1 MFSSKNAGGCDEW
14 AMRSVLTTKMA
25 MDEQTDRELVRA
37 SLDGQPYA
45 YEKLVRRHQDAV
57 FGLAVGMTRNRED
70 AADMAQEAF
79 IRAHDKLE
87 QYNADYPFRSW
98 ILRICANRTKNL
110 FRSRVRRRNTE
121 ERHLVQAEV
130 ERDEVEP
137 DFQAL
142 EDALAKLSPK
152 LAAPLRLKYMEGLAY
167 DEVAEVL
174 GIGVSAAKMRALR
187 GKKLLMEYM
196 KP

>member
-1 MFSSKNAGGCDEW
+1 
-14 AMRSVLTTKMA
+14 MA
-25 MDEQTDRELVRA
+25 MDEQTDPELVRA
-37 SLDGQPYA
+37 SLDGRQYA
-45 YEKLVRRHQDAV
+45 YEELVRRHQDAV
-57 FGLAVGMTRNRED
+57 FGLAVSMTRNRED

-79 IRAHDKLE
+79 IRAYNKLG
-87 QYNADYPFRSW
+87 QYNPDYPFRSW

-110 FRSRVRRRNTE
+110 FRSRARRRDME
-121 ERHLVQAEV
+121 ERHLVQAEI
-130 ERDEVEP
+130 ERDAVDP

-142 EDALAKLSPK
+142 EDALAKLPPK
-152 LAAPLRLKYMEGLAY
+152 LGSPLRLKYMEGLAH

-174 GIGVSAAKMRALR
+174 GIGVSAAKMRVLR